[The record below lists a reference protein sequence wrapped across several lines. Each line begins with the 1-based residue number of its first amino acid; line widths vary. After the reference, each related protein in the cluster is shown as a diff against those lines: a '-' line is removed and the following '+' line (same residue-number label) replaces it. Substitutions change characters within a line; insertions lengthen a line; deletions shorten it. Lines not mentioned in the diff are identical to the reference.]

1 MPELISGVHPTRMEL
16 LTLRKRRKIAERGR
30 DLLREKLDALM
41 IEFFQFVRE
50 IATLREKAQR
60 LLSEAYDEF
69 VEAQMAMGS
78 MKLEQTSTGV
88 EDRFSIETKSR
99 NVIGVTIPYIQVTL
113 KPLSAFPYNPY
124 DTSIR
129 LDEATVKMAEAI
141 KAIAEL
147 SSAEAAVRKL
157 AEAIAATKRRVN
169 SLEYVIIPRM
179 LATIRYIE
187 MHLEEAEREDFFR
200 LKRIKGR
207 MAKEKPA
214 ELVDLDLLNQQIQ
227 A

>member
-1 MPELISGVHPTRMEL
+1 MEL
-16 LTLRKRRKIAERGR
+16 LTLRKRRAIAERGR
-30 DLLREKLDALM
+30 DLLRQKLDALM

-50 IATLREKAQR
+50 ISTLRTKAQS

-69 VEAQMAMGS
+69 VAAQMAMGYT
-78 MKLEQTSTGV
+78 KLQQTAIGV
-88 EDRFSIETKSR
+88 EDRFTIETKSR
-99 NVIGVTIPYIQVTL
+99 NVIGVTIPYIQVNVKQLTE
-113 KPLSAFPYNPY
+113 FPYNVY
-124 DTSIR
+124 DTSIK
-129 LDEATVKMAEAI
+129 LDEATLKMADAI

-147 SSAEAAVRKL
+147 SSAEAAVKKL

-169 SLEYVIIPRM
+169 SLEFVVIPRM

-200 LKRIKGR
+200 LKRIKSR
-207 MAKEKPA
+207 MAKAERAEKVVVA
-214 ELVDLDLLNQQIQ
+214 

>member
-1 MPELISGVHPTRMEL
+1 MEL
-16 LTLRKRRKIAERGR
+16 LTLRKRRRIAERGR

-50 IATLREKAQR
+50 IATLRTKAQQ
-60 LLSEAYDEF
+60 LLTEAYEDF
-69 VEAQMAMGS
+69 VEAQMATGYV
-78 MKLEQTSTGV
+78 KLEQTSIGV
-88 EDRFSIETKSR
+88 EDRFTIETKTR
-99 NVIGVTIPYIQVTL
+99 NVIGVTIPYIQVYV
-113 KPLSAFPYNPY
+113 KPLSAFPYNAY

-129 LDEATVKMAEAI
+129 LDQATLKMADAI

-147 SSAEAAVRKL
+147 SSAEAAVKKL
-157 AEAIAATKRRVN
+157 AEAIASTKRRVN

-179 LATIRYIE
+179 LTTIRYIE

-207 MAKEKPA
+207 MAKENP
-214 ELVDLDLLNQQIQ
+214 VDLDLL
-227 A
+227 AE

>member
-1 MPELISGVHPTRMEL
+1 MEL

-60 LLSEAYDEF
+60 LLAEAYEEF

-78 MKLEQTSTGV
+78 MKLEQTSIGV
-88 EDRFSIETKSR
+88 EDRFSIETKTR
-99 NVIGVTIPYIQVTL
+99 KVIGVTIPYIQVML
-113 KPLSAFPYNPY
+113 KPVSVFPYNPY
-124 DTSIR
+124 DTSIK
-129 LDEATVKMAEAI
+129 LDEATLKMADAI

-147 SSAEAAVRKL
+147 SSAEAAVKKL

-207 MAKEKPA
+207 MAKENP
-214 ELVDLDLLNQQIQ
+214 VDLDLLDEQIQ
-227 A
+227 T

>member
-1 MPELISGVHPTRMEL
+1 MPELISGIHPTRMEL

-50 IATLREKAQR
+50 ITALRNKAQK
-60 LLSEAYDEF
+60 LLTEAYDDF
-69 VEAQMAMGS
+69 IEAQMAIGS
-78 MKLEQTSTGV
+78 MKLEQTAVGV
-88 EDRFSIETKSR
+88 EDRFTIETKSR
-99 NVIGVTIPYIQVTL
+99 NVIGVTIPYIQVILT
-113 KPLSAFPYNPY
+113 PLSAFPYNPY
-124 DTSIR
+124 DTSIK
-129 LDEATVKMAEAI
+129 LDEATLKMAEAI

-147 SSAEAAVRKL
+147 SSAEAAVKKL
-157 AEAIAATKRRVN
+157 AEAIASTKRRVN

-207 MAKEKPA
+207 MAKEKPVEVNLPA
-214 ELVDLDLLNQQIQ
+214 E
-227 A
+227 

>member
-1 MPELISGVHPTRMEL
+1 MPELIAGIHPTRMEL

-50 IATLREKAQR
+50 IATLRTKAQQ
-60 LLSEAYDEF
+60 LLSEAYEDF
-69 VEAQMAMGS
+69 VEAQMAIGYV
-78 MKLEQTSTGV
+78 KLEQTSIGV
-88 EDRFSIETKSR
+88 EDRFTIETKTR

-113 KPLSAFPYNPY
+113 KPLSSFPYNAY
-124 DTSIR
+124 DTSVK
-129 LDEATVKMAEAI
+129 LDQATLRMAEAI

-147 SSAEAAVRKL
+147 SSAEAAVKKL
-157 AEAIAATKRRVN
+157 AEAIASTKRRVN

-179 LATIRYIE
+179 LTTIRYIE

-207 MAKEKPA
+207 MAKETPV
-214 ELVDLDLLNQQIQ
+214 ELDLL
-227 A
+227 AE

>member
-1 MPELISGVHPTRMEL
+1 MEL
-16 LTLRKRRKIAERGR
+16 LTLRKRRTIAERGR

-41 IEFFQFVRE
+41 LEFFQFVRE
-50 IATLREKAQR
+50 ISTLRAKAQR
-60 LLSEAYDEF
+60 LLAEAYESF

-78 MKLEQTSTGV
+78 MKLEQTSVGV
-88 EDRFSIETKSR
+88 EDRFSIESKSR
-99 NVIGVTIPYIQVTL
+99 NVIGVTIPYVQVNV
-113 KPLSAFPYNPY
+113 KPLSGFPYSVY
-124 DTSIR
+124 DTSIK
-129 LDEATVKMAEAI
+129 LDEATLKMADAI

-147 SSAEAAVRKL
+147 SSAEAAVKKL

-200 LKRIKGR
+200 LKRIKSR
-207 MAKEKPA
+207 IAKSEKKAKTPIPA
-214 ELVDLDLLNQQIQ
+214 

>member
-1 MPELISGVHPTRMEL
+1 MPELISGIHPTRMEL
-16 LTLRKRRKIAERGR
+16 LTLRKRRKIADRGR

-50 IATLREKAQR
+50 ITALRNEAQK
-60 LLSEAYDEF
+60 LLTEAYDEF
-69 VEAQMAMGS
+69 IEAQMAIGS
-78 MKLEQTSTGV
+78 MRLEQTSVGV
-88 EDRFSIETKSR
+88 EDRFTIQTKTR

-113 KPLSAFPYNPY
+113 KPLSTFPYNAY
-124 DTSIR
+124 DTSIK
-129 LDEATVKMAEAI
+129 LDQATMKMAEAI

-147 SSAEAAVRKL
+147 SSAEAAVKKL
-157 AEAIAATKRRVN
+157 AEAIASTKRRVN

-207 MAKEKPA
+207 MAKEKAAEMELPA
-214 ELVDLDLLNQQIQ
+214 G
-227 A
+227 

>member
-1 MPELISGVHPTRMEL
+1 MPELIAGIHPTRMEL

-41 IEFFQFVRE
+41 IEFFQFVKE
-50 IATLREKAQR
+50 ISNLRAKAQEQ
-60 LLSEAYDEF
+60 LAKAYANF
-69 VEAQMAMGS
+69 VDAQMAMGY
-78 MKLEQTSTGV
+78 MKLEQTSVGV
-88 EDRFSIETKSR
+88 DDRFTIDSKSR
-99 NVIGVTIPYIQVTL
+99 NVIGVTIPYIQVNV
-113 KPLSAFPYNPY
+113 KPLTGFPYSAY

-129 LDEATVKMAEAI
+129 LDEATLKMADAI

-157 AEAIAATKRRVN
+157 AEAIASTKRRVN

-179 LATIRYIE
+179 LITIRYIE

-200 LKRIKGR
+200 LKRIKSR
-207 MAKEKPA
+207 MAKAERENEAAIPA
-214 ELVDLDLLNQQIQ
+214 S
-227 A
+227 

>member
-1 MPELISGVHPTRMEL
+1 MPELIAGIHPTRMEL

-50 IATLREKAQR
+50 ISALRTKAQQ
-60 LLSEAYDEF
+60 LLSDAYDDF
-69 VEAQMAMGS
+69 VEAQMAIGS
-78 MKLEQTSTGV
+78 IKLEQTAVGI
-88 EDRFSIETKSR
+88 EDRFTIETKTR

-113 KPLSAFPYNPY
+113 KPLTSFPYNPY
-124 DTSIR
+124 DTSIK
-129 LDEATVKMAEAI
+129 LDEATLKMAEAI

-147 SSAEAAVRKL
+147 SSAEAAVKKL
-157 AEAIAATKRRVN
+157 AVAIASTKRRVN

-179 LATIRYIE
+179 LDTIRYIE

-207 MAKEKPA
+207 MSKENPI
-214 ELVDLDLLNQQIQ
+214 DLDLLDE
-227 A
+227 

>member
-1 MPELISGVHPTRMEL
+1 MPELIAGVHPTRMEL

-50 IATLREKAQR
+50 IATLRTKAQNV
-60 LLSEAYDEF
+60 LVQAYDNF
-69 VEAQMAMGS
+69 VEAQMAMGYT
-78 MKLEQTSTGV
+78 KLQQTSIGV
-88 EDRFSIETKSR
+88 EDRFTIETKTR
-99 NVIGVTIPYIQVTL
+99 NVIGVTIPYIQVNV
-113 KPLSAFPYNPY
+113 KPLNGFPYNVY

-129 LDEATVKMAEAI
+129 LDEATLKMAEAI

-147 SSAEAAVRKL
+147 SSAEAAVKKL

-169 SLEYVIIPRM
+169 SLEFVVIPRM
-179 LATIRYIE
+179 LGTIRYIE

-200 LKRIKGR
+200 LKRIKSR
-207 MAKEKPA
+207 MAKVEVIEAPI
-214 ELVDLDLLNQQIQ
+214 VPP
-227 A
+227 

>member
-1 MPELISGVHPTRMEL
+1 MEL

-50 IATLREKAQR
+50 ISALRDKAQK
-60 LLSEAYDEF
+60 LLIEAYDDF
-69 VEAQMAMGS
+69 VEAQMAIGS
-78 MKLEQTSTGV
+78 VRLEQTSVGV
-88 EDRFSIETKSR
+88 EDRFTIETKTR

-113 KPLSAFPYNPY
+113 KPLATFPYDPY
-124 DTSIR
+124 STSIK
-129 LDEATVKMAEAI
+129 LDLATLKMAEAI

-147 SSAEAAVRKL
+147 SSAEAAVKKL
-157 AEAIAATKRRVN
+157 AEAIASTKRRVN

-207 MAKEKPA
+207 MAKENAIEISPLA
-214 ELVDLDLLNQQIQ
+214 ESSDD
-227 A
+227 

>member
-1 MPELISGVHPTRMEL
+1 MPELIAGIHPTRMEL
-16 LTLRKRRKIAERGR
+16 LTLRKRRRIAERGR

-50 IATLREKAQR
+50 IATLRTKAQQ
-60 LLSEAYDEF
+60 LLTEAYEDF
-69 VEAQMAMGS
+69 VEAQMATGYV
-78 MKLEQTSTGV
+78 KLEQTSVGV
-88 EDRFSIETKSR
+88 QDRFTIETKTR

-113 KPLSAFPYNPY
+113 EPLVAFPYNAY
-124 DTSIR
+124 DTSIK
-129 LDEATVKMAEAI
+129 LDQATLKMADAI

-147 SSAEAAVRKL
+147 SSAEAAVKKL
-157 AEAIAATKRRVN
+157 AEAIASTKRRVN

-179 LATIRYIE
+179 LTTIRYIE

-207 MAKEKPA
+207 MAKEKPV
-214 ELVDLDLLNQQIQ
+214 ELDLL
-227 A
+227 AE

>member
-1 MPELISGVHPTRMEL
+1 MPELITGVHPTRMEL

-50 IATLREKAQR
+50 ITALRTKAQN
-60 LLSEAYDEF
+60 LLAESYDNF
-69 VEAQMAMGS
+69 VAAQMAIGYT
-78 MKLEQTSTGV
+78 KLQQTSIGV
-88 EDRFSIETKSR
+88 EDRFTIETKTR
-99 NVIGVTIPYIQVTL
+99 NVIGVAIPYIQVNV
-113 KPLSAFPYNPY
+113 KPLSGFPYNVY

-129 LDEATVKMAEAI
+129 LDEATLKMADAI

-147 SSAEAAVRKL
+147 SSAEAAVKKL

-179 LATIRYIE
+179 LSTIRYIE

-200 LKRIKGR
+200 LKRIKSR
-207 MAKEKPA
+207 MAKVEIIEAP
-214 ELVDLDLLNQQIQ
+214 LV
-227 A
+227 AP

>member
-1 MPELISGVHPTRMEL
+1 MEL

-50 IATLREKAQR
+50 ITALRNKAQE
-60 LLSEAYDEF
+60 LLTEAYDDF
-69 VEAQMAMGS
+69 IEAQMAIGS
-78 MKLEQTSTGV
+78 MRLEQTSVGV
-88 EDRFSIETKSR
+88 EDRFTIETKSR
-99 NVIGVTIPYIQVTL
+99 NVIGVTIPYIQVILT
-113 KPLSAFPYNPY
+113 PLSAFPYNPY
-124 DTSIR
+124 DTSIK
-129 LDEATVKMAEAI
+129 LDEATLKMAEAI

-147 SSAEAAVRKL
+147 SSAEAAVKKL
-157 AEAIAATKRRVN
+157 AEAIASTKRRVN

-207 MAKEKPA
+207 MAKEKPVEVNLPA
-214 ELVDLDLLNQQIQ
+214 E
-227 A
+227 